1 MLAKS
6 ASSGEGRA
14 PACAR
19 AKIAAA
25 CSRRSSSSAI
35 RASSR
40 FASREARS
48 SRDERAVLV
57 QRRPAGRAVLLER
70 ERQLGAGFELGAE
83 HAEGAEAEGAQRSMK
98 GGSPHAERYSAA
110 GNTPPEPA

>member
-40 FASREARS
+40 FASLDARS
-48 SRDERAVLV
+48 SRKRADERAVLV
-57 QRRPAGRAVLLER
+57 QRRTTDRAVLLER
-70 ERQLGAGFELGAE
+70 ERQLGAAFELGAE
-83 HAEGAEAEGAQRSMK
+83 HAEGAEAEGAQGAMK
-98 GGSPHAERYSAA
+98 GGSPHA
-110 GNTPPEPA
+110 